1 MRTEAMKEDNTAEE
15 LQTLNWDSLQ
25 ERLMGDKEL
34 IVEVLKVFLDD
45 APKQLAD
52 MKDAL
57 PEKNMEK
64 ACDAAHSLRGS
75 AGNIG
80 AERLHSIARQIEKA
94 ARDGNAQKTESLLT
108 EIMASFEE
116 LKSEIE
122 IIISEQ

>member
-1 MRTEAMKEDNTAEE
+1 MKEDNTSEK
-15 LQTLNWDSLQ
+15 LQSLNRDSLQ

-64 ACDAAHSLRGS
+64 LRDAAHSLKGS

-80 AERLHSIARQIEKA
+80 AERLHSVARQIEKTS
-94 ARDGNAQKTESLLT
+94 GNGDAQKTGALLA
-108 EIMASFEE
+108 ELMASFEE
-116 LKSEIE
+116 AKAEIE
-122 IIISEQ
+122 KIISEQ